1 MTEPLCWSHV
11 PGKDNPADLVTRG
24 VFAEQLVTSDTW
36 LKGPAF
42 LTDGSVRCE
51 TDAVAAHPH
60 VVAAEQSSSVK
71 VSVDTSGKFRELVF
85 KVDRWSSFV
94 MSIRVV
100 GWVLQFINNMT
111 NAKPHRKSGTLSF
124 DELTHSK
131 QQLILSVQQHAY
143 AEEIAALRQGR
154 SISRASKIAKLSPFL
169 SEDGLLR
176 VSGRIQ
182 FAKLSYEEKHPIILP
197 KSHLS
202 MLLVRSH
209 HQMLKHA
216 GVVTMIATLRCQFWV
231 VVLRRIA
238 KTVKPECVA
247 CQKQEAV
254 ACDQPMAPLPSDRV
268 TRSPP
273 FNVTGID
280 HAGPL
285 YCSDFLIAS
294 SICCCSHVP
303 LPELCILNW

>member
-1 MTEPLCWSHV
+1 M
-11 PGKDNPADLVTRG
+11 
-24 VFAEQLVTSDTW
+24 TSDTW

-60 VVAAEQSSSVK
+60 VVAAEQSSSVT

-94 MSIRVV
+94 KSIRVV
-100 GWVLQFINNMT
+100 GWVLRFINNMK

-124 DELTHSK
+124 DELTHSNH
-131 QQLILSVQQHAY
+131 QLILSVQQHAY

-197 KSHLS
+197 KSHVS
-202 MLLVRSH
+202 TLLVRSH

-216 GVVTMIATLRCQFWV
+216 GVATMIATLRCQFWV
-231 VVLRRIA
+231 VGLRRIA
-238 KTVKPECVA
+238 KTVKRECVA

-254 ACDQPMAPLPSDRV
+254 ACDQLWRLYRATESRDLHPLM
-268 TRSPP
+268 
-273 FNVTGID
+273 
-280 HAGPL
+280 
-285 YCSDFLIAS
+285 
-294 SICCCSHVP
+294 
-303 LPELCILNW
+303 